1 LFIQIYVLNI
11 IISMPDISMC
21 SNEQCELKY
30 HCYRYTAEPSEFR
43 QSYGDFEPN
52 DDESC
57 DYQMKQPCIYCKQLV
72 GHSEECELLNL
83 KLKE

>member
-1 LFIQIYVLNI
+1 
-11 IISMPDISMC
+11 MADISLC
-21 SNEQCELKY
+21 WNEQCELKY

-57 DYQMKQPCIYCKQLV
+57 DYQMKQGCIHCKQLV

-83 KLKE
+83 KLKV